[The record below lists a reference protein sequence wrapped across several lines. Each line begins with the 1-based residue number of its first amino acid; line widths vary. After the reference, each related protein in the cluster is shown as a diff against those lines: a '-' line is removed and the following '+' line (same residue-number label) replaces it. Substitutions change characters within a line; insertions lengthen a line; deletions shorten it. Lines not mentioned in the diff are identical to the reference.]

1 MLIRFNGKRQ
11 FRQID
16 ALSKATTSIIDPSF
30 PTPLTFYKRRAGDE
44 TWDETAPNIA
54 TEEFKFETYL
64 LTGFW
69 LGIFNLEAP

>member
-16 ALSKATTSIIDPSF
+16 ALSTTSIIDPPF
-30 PTPLTFYKRRAGDE
+30 PIPLTFYKRRAGDE

-54 TEEFKFETYL
+54 TDQRIQVRDVPSDWL
-64 LTGFW
+64 LAW
-69 LGIFNLEAP
+69 NI

>member
-54 TEEFKFETYL
+54 TGRRVQVRDVPSDWL
-64 LTGFW
+64 LAW
-69 LGIFNLEAP
+69 NI

>member
-16 ALSKATTSIIDPSF
+16 ALSKATTSIIDPPF
-30 PTPLTFYKRRAGDE
+30 PIPLTFYKRRAGDE

-54 TEEFKFETYL
+54 TDQRIQVRDVPSDWL
-64 LTGFW
+64 LAW
-69 LGIFNLEAP
+69 NI

>member
-16 ALSKATTSIIDPSF
+16 ALSTTSIIDPPF
-30 PTPLTFYKRRAGDE
+30 PIPLTFYKRRAGDE
-44 TWDETAPNIA
+44 TWDETALNIA
-54 TEEFKFETYL
+54 TEESKFETYL